1 LNHDRTTHAISP
13 KVKDRSLFIKFESHG
28 IELGVEP
35 VVGADDNFAI
45 PFTLFDRKKGKALN
59 QDSPLIGK
67 WNSLRAAILKSGVWN
82 IQPSFRVAEAVRL
95 LPALAEFLDVEVEI
109 LFEDLLLMK
118 LAPWIDFEN
127 DATNRKQVQ
136 DFSSQISE
144 LGFSNLSSQLNS
156 VLQTTAGR
164 FSFL

>member
-1 LNHDRTTHAISP
+1 
-13 KVKDRSLFIKFESHG
+13 
-28 IELGVEP
+28 
-35 VVGADDNFAI
+35 
-45 PFTLFDRKKGKALN
+45 
-59 QDSPLIGK
+59 
-67 WNSLRAAILKSGVWN
+67 
-82 IQPSFRVAEAVRL
+82 
-95 LPALAEFLDVEVEI
+95 
-109 LFEDLLLMK
+109 MK